1 MCAAISMNQTI
12 KKVGIAVKTR
22 FVSIFAEKREIMT
35 LLDGLATS
43 KQIKQEIALA
53 VNEMVT
59 KGGRPPHLAAVLVGD
74 DGASLTY
81 VTSKVKSCE
90 EVGFKS
96 TLIRRDSGI
105 TQEELLQLIAN
116 LNQDAELD
124 GYIIQLPLPAHI
136 DEKKVLLAVDPRKDV
151 DGFHPENV
159 GRMVLGLPC
168 YLPATPGGIVELL
181 KRYHVQTEGKHCV
194 VIGRSHIVG
203 LPMSILLQRNS
214 NPGNCTVTITH
225 SKTNGLN
232 EICRNADIIVAAL
245 GRPEFLKAEMV
256 KEGAVVIDVGITR
269 ISDDTKKSGFR
280 LAGDVDFA
288 AVAPK
293 CSFITP
299 VPGGVGPMTIV
310 TLLSNTLQARILHG

>member
-1 MCAAISMNQTI
+1 MTI
-12 KKVGIAVKTR
+12 
-22 FVSIFAEKREIMT
+22 
-35 LLDGLATS
+35 LDGLATS
-43 KQIKQEIALA
+43 KQIKHEIAFS
-53 VNEMVT
+53 VTEMVSS
-59 KGGRPPHLAAVLVGD
+59 GSRPPHLAAVLVGD

-90 EVGFKS
+90 EVGFRS
-96 TLIRRDSGI
+96 TLIRRNSTI
-105 TQEELLQLIAN
+105 TENELLALIAN
-116 LNQDAELD
+116 LNNDAELD
-124 GYIIQLPLPAHI
+124 GYIIQLPLPSHI
-136 DEKKVLLAVDPRKDV
+136 NEKNVLLAVDPRKDV

-168 YLPATPGGIVELL
+168 YLPATPGGILELL
-181 KRYHVQTEGKHCV
+181 KRYDVQTEGKHCV

-203 LPMSILLQRNS
+203 LPMSILLQRNA

-225 SKTNGLN
+225 SKTKGLE
-232 EICRNADIIVAAL
+232 EICRNADIIIAAL

-269 ISDDTKKSGFR
+269 VPDTSKKSGFR

-288 AVAPK
+288 NVSSK

-310 TLLSNTLQARILHG
+310 TLLSNTLQARISKG

>member
-1 MCAAISMNQTI
+1 MITCVTHFI
-12 KKVGIAVKTR
+12 
-22 FVSIFAEKREIMT
+22 FIFAKTPFAMT
-35 LLDGLATS
+35 ILDGLATS
-43 KQIKQEIALA
+43 KQIKHEIAFS
-53 VNEMVT
+53 VTEMVSS
-59 KGGRPPHLAAVLVGD
+59 GSRPPHLAAVLVGD

-90 EVGFKS
+90 EVGFRS
-96 TLIRRDSGI
+96 TLIRRNSTI
-105 TQEELLQLIAN
+105 TENELLALIAN
-116 LNQDAELD
+116 LNNDAELD
-124 GYIIQLPLPAHI
+124 GYIIQLPLPSHI
-136 DEKKVLLAVDPRKDV
+136 NEKNVLLAVDPRKDV

-168 YLPATPGGIVELL
+168 YLPATPGGILELL
-181 KRYHVQTEGKHCV
+181 KRYDVQTEGKHCV

-203 LPMSILLQRNS
+203 LPMSILLQRNA

-225 SKTNGLN
+225 SKTKGLE
-232 EICRNADIIVAAL
+232 EICRNADIIIAAL

-256 KEGAVVIDVGITR
+256 KEGAIVIDVGITR
-269 ISDDTKKSGFR
+269 IPDDTKKSGFR
-280 LAGDVDFA
+280 LAGDVDFT

-310 TLLSNTLQARILHG
+310 TLLSNTLQARVLHG